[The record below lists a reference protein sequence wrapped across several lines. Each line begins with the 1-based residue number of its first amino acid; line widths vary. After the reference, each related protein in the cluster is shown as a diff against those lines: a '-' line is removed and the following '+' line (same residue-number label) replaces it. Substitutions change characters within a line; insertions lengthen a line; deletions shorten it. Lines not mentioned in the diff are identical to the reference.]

1 MAVAAHRDRGAPES
15 NRISE
20 VSALLQEIN
29 DCKAALAEANR
40 AVDAREKEMAKMQ
53 TMVIPIPSCRPWM
66 TRPDSTRSAL

>member
-1 MAVAAHRDRGAPES
+1 MTVAPL

-20 VSALLQEIN
+20 VSALLQEVN

-53 TMVIPIPSCRPWM
+53 TMVIRIPSCRPWM